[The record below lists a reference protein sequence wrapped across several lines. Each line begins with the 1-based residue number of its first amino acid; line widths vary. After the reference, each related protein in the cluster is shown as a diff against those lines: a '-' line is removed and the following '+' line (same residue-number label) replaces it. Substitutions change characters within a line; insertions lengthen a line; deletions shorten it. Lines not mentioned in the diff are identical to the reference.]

1 MSAMK
6 PARLLLLSA
15 ASVFAASC
23 AAPEPP
29 IDPSKKNFFVD
40 VEFTVGRDGKTKDAK
55 IISTDAPKQLQ
66 KTALEDVSRYRSEPS
81 VDESR
86 GRRRIE
92 YNID

>member
-1 MSAMK
+1 MK

-15 ASVFAASC
+15 ATLFAAGC

-29 IDPSKKNFFVD
+29 IDPNKKSFFVD
-40 VEFTVGRDGKTKDAK
+40 VEFTVDRDGRTKDAK
-55 IISTDAPKQLQ
+55 IIKTDAPKQLQ
-66 KTALEDVSRYRSEPS
+66 QAALADVNRYRSEPS
-81 VDESR
+81 VDVSR

>member
-6 PARLLLLSA
+6 PTRLLPLSA
-15 ASVFAASC
+15 AVLLAASC

-29 IDPSKKNFFVD
+29 VDPNKKNFFVD
-40 VEFTVGRDGKTKDAK
+40 VEFTVDRDGRTKDAK
-55 IISTDAPKQLQ
+55 IIKTDAPKQLQ
-66 KTALEDVSRYRSEPS
+66 QTALADVSRFRSEPS
-81 VDESR
+81 AEPTR